1 MKYLKTIWL
10 GKTNRTGY
18 VLSVLCVVLGLFLH
32 QFYLNPFDICYVCRP
47 PELFPWEEIVEL
59 FGATTLG
66 KSKELNSNSIHAFIR
81 HIPIRGYDESTDNA
95 LRISDD
101 CLKQLYEYSKEM
113 NFIPKDYSYDDFITY
128 YQLSPDDI
136 VFLKNGGKTEKGE
149 CVYVW
154 DHGIRIKGAG
164 QEL

>member
-59 FGATTLG
+59 FGATKLG
-66 KSKELNSNSIHAFIR
+66 GGYLCVLFCWGTYKTSWAGYSIIIPILLTAYYYVQTIKRCHDIGCSGWRSLIPVYSSLFLFFIKSKNENEHLA
-81 HIPIRGYDESTDNA
+81 STH
-95 LRISDD
+95 
-101 CLKQLYEYSKEM
+101 YM
-113 NFIPKDYSYDDFITY
+113 NNT
-128 YQLSPDDI
+128 
-136 VFLKNGGKTEKGE
+136 
-149 CVYVW
+149 
-154 DHGIRIKGAG
+154 
-164 QEL
+164 